1 MDLPKNIICIVG
13 PTAIGKTAFAIKLA
27 QKLDTEIISADSRQ
41 FYRELNIGVARPSKE
56 ELNLIPHHF
65 IANYSIHQP
74 INAAIF
80 EQAALQ
86 KIESIF
92 EKKNNVIVVGGS
104 GLYINALLYG
114 LDDMPII
121 SADIKNYLQNKYKEN
136 GIQWLQN
143 EIIKLD
149 PNNWQSINFKNPHR
163 LLRALEIVMQTNKS
177 IVEFQTQKNKPRTF
191 TYSIIGLQK
200 DRNQLY
206 NLINNRVE
214 NMFEMGL
221 ENEVKFLL
229 EYQHL
234 PILQTVGYSELF
246 DYFNKK
252 VSLQFA
258 KEKIKQHTRNY
269 AKRQITWFNKNK
281 EIKWINVDNQ
291 P

>member
-1 MDLPKNIICIVG
+1 M
-13 PTAIGKTAFAIKLA
+13 KTAYNGYKMKL
-27 QKLDTEIISADSRQ
+27 L
-41 FYRELNIGVARPSKE
+41 
-56 ELNLIPHHF
+56 
-65 IANYSIHQP
+65 
-74 INAAIF
+74 
-80 EQAALQ
+80 
-86 KIESIF
+86 
-92 EKKNNVIVVGGS
+92 
-104 GLYINALLYG
+104 
-114 LDDMPII
+114 
-121 SADIKNYLQNKYKEN
+121 
-136 GIQWLQN
+136 
-143 EIIKLD
+143 KLD

-177 IVEFQTQKNKPRTF
+177 IVEFQTQKNKLRTF

>member
-1 MDLPKNIICIVG
+1 
-13 PTAIGKTAFAIKLA
+13 
-27 QKLDTEIISADSRQ
+27 
-41 FYRELNIGVARPSKE
+41 
-56 ELNLIPHHF
+56 
-65 IANYSIHQP
+65 
-74 INAAIF
+74 
-80 EQAALQ
+80 
-86 KIESIF
+86 
-92 EKKNNVIVVGGS
+92 
-104 GLYINALLYG
+104 
-114 LDDMPII
+114 
-121 SADIKNYLQNKYKEN
+121 
-136 GIQWLQN
+136 
-143 EIIKLD
+143 
-149 PNNWQSINFKNPHR
+149 
-163 LLRALEIVMQTNKS
+163 MQTNKS
-177 IVEFQTQKNKPRTF
+177 IVEFQTQKNKLRTF

-200 DRNQLY
+200 DRTQLY